1 VPQLQ
6 PKPTGLLPLVGNVT
20 LCHGD
25 VDALERAFLQEEP
38 VQDFMFTAIQEEQEK
53 KSKCV
58 RCKAQDATEEKDREM
73 VTNGQ
78 LTRDD
83 CDDLKTVY
91 EVLKQFKYWTLRL
104 EGNCTARNLS
114 NGCIA
119 DILPMMDEL
128 LHHPE

>member
-1 VPQLQ
+1 
-6 PKPTGLLPLVGNVT
+6 
-20 LCHGD
+20 
-25 VDALERAFLQEEP
+25 
-38 VQDFMFTAIQEEQEK
+38 
-53 KSKCV
+53 
-58 RCKAQDATEEKDREM
+58 M
-73 VTNGQ
+73 VINDE

-104 EGNCTARNLS
+104 EGNRTAKNLS

-128 LHHPE
+128 LHHLEEAKGRYKDGETYSTHILTSIINV